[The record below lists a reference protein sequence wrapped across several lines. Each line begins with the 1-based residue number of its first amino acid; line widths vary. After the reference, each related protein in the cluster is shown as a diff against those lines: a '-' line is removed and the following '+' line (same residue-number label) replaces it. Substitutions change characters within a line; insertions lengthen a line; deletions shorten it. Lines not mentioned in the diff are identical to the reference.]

1 MTEARIETCGRHSI
15 ALDVPARLA
24 RRGVMLADEART
36 MGIHIQAGK
45 GSGKSRLMGRGIA
58 LHDFIQGVPQVVFD
72 PNGATIDNFLDAL
85 ARLVARLP
93 GDHQLSA
100 DEQRRL
106 WQRVRYVDMSG
117 KGGYVVPFPLYYRL
131 GQESL
136 NDIASRYLEAT
147 LRLDPEL
154 KEAPILGWNA
164 LAKLGSRTGMVLA
177 ALDCQITEAY
187 GLLNQPKTWKE
198 RLQHMASATPDRGLR
213 MAAEFFV
220 REYLEWQPQERERAK
235 SALETKLDMFTL
247 DETMLATFGA
257 SQPGINWR
265 EVVDRRQTVLLDF
278 RHEHN
283 SEHRRF
289 KMLWAFLY
297 FLQFIKH
304 RGRGRH
310 RPVGLVI
317 DELTALYNFD
327 IQAGT
332 DIFAADLDELVNQI
346 ARDFRVWLTPAHQE
360 QFQIGEKSH
369 KTLMTMGTQIL
380 GVTSDF
386 ESAMTMAQ
394 QFFGID
400 PHRVKRYVPVW
411 MAPPMWWPPEVIDE
425 IPVEYTVEE
434 QDRMAANRFRH
445 LGLFH
450 FLVKPAKREGDFT
463 GELIPMSAANI
474 DRGIWNNEALVADL
488 RQRLTKRDGIPT
500 ETLLAEIE
508 QRQARFDLER
518 RLPRDKAGQPV
529 QGVRD
534 YATVDDRYEEDD
546 DGFSSLRE
554 AKKAETAGAV

>member
-1 MTEARIETCGRHSI
+1 MTEARIETCGRQ
-15 ALDVPARLA
+15 AVTLDVPPRLA
-24 RRGVMLADEART
+24 HRGVLLPDEART

-58 LHDFIQGVPQVVFD
+58 LHDFKQGVPQVVLD
-72 PNGATIDNFLDAL
+72 PNGGITDNVLDGL
-85 ARLVARLP
+85 ARLP

-136 NDIASRYLEAT
+136 NDIASRYLEAIR
-147 LRLDPEL
+147 RLDPEL

-177 ALDCQITEAY
+177 ALDCQISEAY
-187 GLLNQPKTWKE
+187 GLLNQPKTWQE
-198 RLQHMASATPDRGLR
+198 RLQHMAATTPDRGLR
-213 MAAEFFV
+213 TAAEFFA
-220 REYLEWQPQERERAK
+220 REYLQWQPQERERAK

-247 DETMLATFGA
+247 DETMLAMFGA
-257 SQPGINWR
+257 SPPGINWR

-278 RHEHN
+278 RHEQN
-283 SEHRRF
+283 MEQRRF
-289 KMLWAFLY
+289 KMLWAFDN
-297 FLQFIKH
+297 FVEFIKH

-310 RPVGLVI
+310 RPVGLII
-317 DELTALYNFD
+317 DEVPALYNFD
-327 IQAGT
+327 TQAGA
-332 DIFAADLDELVNQI
+332 DIFASELDELVNQI
-346 ARDFRVWLTPAHQE
+346 GRDFRVWLTLAHQE
-360 QFQIGEKSH
+360 QFQINEKSH
-369 KTLMTMGTQIL
+369 KALMTMGTQIL

-400 PHRVKRYVPVW
+400 PHRVKRHERVW
-411 MAPPMWWPPEVIDE
+411 MAPPPMGWPPVVIDE
-425 IPVEYTVEE
+425 RPVEYTVEE
-434 QDRMAANRFRH
+434 QDRIAADRFQH
-445 LGLFH
+445 LGLFQ

-463 GELIPMSAANI
+463 GELIPMTIANL
-474 DRGIWNNEALVADL
+474 DRGIWNNEELVADL

-508 QRQARFDLER
+508 QRQARLGLGR
-518 RLPRDKAGQPV
+518 RLPRGKAGQPV

-534 YATVDDRYEEDD
+534 YARVDSRYEEDD
-546 DGFSSLRE
+546 DDFSSLRE